1 MRVRNIDSNINIKL
15 DSRGSKSKVDFNYS
29 LDVASRFKEKEELDL
44 QMREIQKFGEILVST
59 KSYNDVIHYKKL
71 IKNYLKS
78 VVNNIYDINKKSSF
92 WDRNYFTTVNTI
104 NEKLEI
110 ITRELIYNEQTNINI
125 ASKIDEINGL
135 LLDIYM

>member
-15 DSRGSKSKVDFNYS
+15 DNRGSKSKVDFNYS